1 MYFKYIVLQIGQWHV
16 VLIAI
21 YGTHGILRIDD
32 GLHKINTFS
41 CIPMSYDL
49 DHVMKIGGFQGQIQ
63 EVAINFAPV
72 QLRAL
77 KVIYIK

>member
-1 MYFKYIVLQIGQWHV
+1 
-16 VLIAI
+16 
-21 YGTHGILRIDD
+21 
-32 GLHKINTFS
+32 
-41 CIPMSYDL
+41 MSYDL

-77 KVIYIK
+77 KVIYIKKYTCNLINVFKS

>member
-1 MYFKYIVLQIGQWHV
+1 
-16 VLIAI
+16 
-21 YGTHGILRIDD
+21 
-32 GLHKINTFS
+32 
-41 CIPMSYDL
+41 MSYDL

>member
-1 MYFKYIVLQIGQWHV
+1 
-16 VLIAI
+16 
-21 YGTHGILRIDD
+21 
-32 GLHKINTFS
+32 
-41 CIPMSYDL
+41 MSYDL

-77 KVIYIK
+77 KVILSYIKKYTCNLINVFKS